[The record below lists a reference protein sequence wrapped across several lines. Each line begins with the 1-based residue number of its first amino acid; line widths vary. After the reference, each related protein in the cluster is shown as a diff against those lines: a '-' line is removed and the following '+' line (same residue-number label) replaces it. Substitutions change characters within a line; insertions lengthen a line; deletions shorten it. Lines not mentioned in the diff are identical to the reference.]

1 MKLAYTHILSLPGT
15 PHTAHTWEVK
25 TYIGMVLVDL
35 LKSKITNEKH
45 KYIEDRPGEWDAH
58 LALPVTS
65 VTLAEYWAFWNP
77 FSDKERMDT

>member
-15 PHTAHTWEVK
+15 PQTAHTWEVK

-45 KYIEDRPGEWDAH
+45 KYIEDRPGE
-58 LALPVTS
+58 
-65 VTLAEYWAFWNP
+65 
-77 FSDKERMDT
+77 